1 MRIVAVLVLAAAT
14 VLSAAAGA
22 EPVDA
27 LFQQFGL
34 IGTWAIDCKQPA
46 SPVNPHVRT
55 VTPGPGLVLESQD
68 LGPDYAINR
77 YSMLTAERISP
88 DELSVQAIFQPGT
101 EAEERQKLVFLVRKD
116 SRRTIFNQ
124 ADGGAVRVKDGVV
137 TAFATKTS
145 VLEKCE

>member
-34 IGTWAIDCKQPA
+34 IGTWAVDCKQPA

-55 VTPGPGLVLESQD
+55 VTPGPALVLESQD
-68 LGPDYAINR
+68 LGPEYTTNR
-77 YSMLTAERISP
+77 YSMLTAERLSP

-124 ADGGAVRVKDGVV
+124 ADGGAVRVRDGVV
-137 TAFATKTS
+137 TAFGTKTS
-145 VLEKCE
+145 VLERCK

>member
-1 MRIVAVLVLAAAT
+1 MWIVAVLVLAAAT

-34 IGTWAIDCKQPA
+34 IGTWAVDCKQPA
-46 SPVNPHVRT
+46 SPVNPHVST
-55 VTPGPGLVLESQD
+55 VTSGPGLVLESQD
-68 LGPDYAINR
+68 LGPDYTINR

-116 SRRTIFNQ
+116 SRRTLFNQ
-124 ADGGAVRVKDGVV
+124 ADGGTVRVKDGVV
-137 TAFATKTS
+137 TAFGTKTS

>member
-1 MRIVAVLVLAAAT
+1 MRVVAVLVLAAAT

-34 IGTWAIDCKQPA
+34 IGTWASDCKQPA
-46 SPVNPHVRT
+46 SPVNPHVST
-55 VTPGPGLVLESQD
+55 VTPGPGLVSESQN

-124 ADGGAVRVKDGVV
+124 AEDGVV
-137 TAFATKTS
+137 TAFGTKTS

>member
-1 MRIVAVLVLAAAT
+1 MRVVAVLVLAAAT

-34 IGTWAIDCKQPA
+34 IGTWASDCKQPA
-46 SPVNPHVRT
+46 SPVNPHVST
-55 VTPGPGLVLESQD
+55 VTPGPGLVLESQN

-101 EAEERQKLVFLVRKD
+101 
-116 SRRTIFNQ
+116 
-124 ADGGAVRVKDGVV
+124 
-137 TAFATKTS
+137 
-145 VLEKCE
+145 

>member
-1 MRIVAVLVLAAAT
+1 MRILAVLVLAAAT

-34 IGTWAIDCKQPA
+34 IGTWAPDCKRPA
-46 SPVNPHVRT
+46 SPVNPHVST

-68 LGPDYAINR
+68 LGPDYTINR
-77 YSMLTAERISP
+77 YSMLTAERVSP